1 MRLSDTVA
9 GFLLL
14 IFGAGVAIHART
26 FPAGAGHGVG
36 PGFFPVAI
44 AVGLALGGVALIW
57 SGRKQRDGPWL
68 EFEDWV
74 RRPRM
79 ALNAAL
85 VTGSLIAYALVV
97 DTVGF
102 FLTAFV
108 FLGVLLL
115 AFGVRKRW
123 VALIAAVTTLGLH
136 FAFYTLL
143 RVPLPWGWLEG
154 LAW

>member
-1 MRLSDTVA
+1 MRLSDTVS

-14 IFGAGVAIHART
+14 VFGVVVVIHAGS
-26 FPAGAGHGVG
+26 FPPTTGPSVG
-36 PGFFPVAI
+36 PGFFPILVG
-44 AVGLALGGVALIW
+44 VGLVLGGVALIW
-57 SGRKQRDGPWL
+57 SGRKQRDVPWL
-68 EFEDWV
+68 EFDDWV

-79 ALNAAL
+79 ALNGAL
-85 VTGSLIAYALVV
+85 VVGALIAYALVV

-123 VALIAAVTTLGLH
+123 VAPIAAVITLGMH

-143 RVPLPWGWLEG
+143 HVQLPWGWLEG